1 MMMDRVMSRTPAA
14 AKQRIIVD
22 RAVVR
27 EIKPKFWHYIRYS
40 CVLCVC
46 VCVGRGDGM
55 LSFCVSLGVMNQ
67 MPFLETLL
75 MSVWIDVGGDK

>member
-1 MMMDRVMSRTPAA
+1 MMMDMVMSRTPAA
-14 AKQRIIVD
+14 AKQHIIVD

-27 EIKPKFWHYIRYS
+27 EIKPKFWHCIRYS
-40 CVLCVC
+40 CALC